1 MRKSN
6 RARGHATHRA
16 IRSLWCGSEFHS
28 DLPASGPAPSGWWT
42 LWERLFAGLGAS
54 NWRTG
59 SDLTDIWRQAE
70 VFCGSNTGRHH
81 LYARVVLW
89 RLDAILM
96 VDGGRWTPARCSSS
110 HHGPPSAV
118 CSSAKASACSG
129 VGFPATAALRLLNIS
144 WL

>member
-1 MRKSN
+1 MQPTGLFAVYGVVQSFIQTYLPQDQRQ
-6 RARGHATHRA
+6 AADGLCGRG
-16 IRSLWCGSEFHS
+16 S
-28 DLPASGPAPSGWWT
+28 
-42 LWERLFAGLGAS
+42 FAGLGAS

-96 VDGGRWTPARCSSS
+96 VDGGLQPDALAPTTVLLLQCA
-110 HHGPPSAV
+110 PPP
-118 CSSAKASACSG
+118 KLLH
-129 VGFPATAALRLLNIS
+129 AAGWGYQQLLP
-144 WL
+144 